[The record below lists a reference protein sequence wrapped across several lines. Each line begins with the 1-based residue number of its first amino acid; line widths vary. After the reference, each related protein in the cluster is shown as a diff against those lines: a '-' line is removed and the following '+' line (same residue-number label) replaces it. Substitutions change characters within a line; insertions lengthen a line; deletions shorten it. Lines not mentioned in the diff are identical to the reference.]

1 MEKVKKI
8 SKYVLNSLAIVNA
21 LLVGLDPI
29 WNIPFADKTIATITV
44 VMAVISTYLL
54 GNKAVKKAQPQHDEE
69 DSIEVG

>member
-8 SKYVLNSLAIVNA
+8 SKYALNVLTIINA

-29 WNIPFADKTIATITV
+29 WNIPYADKTIPTISV

-54 GNKAVKKAQPQHDEE
+54 GNKAVNKVKGE
-69 DSIEVG
+69 

>member
-8 SKYVLNSLAIVNA
+8 SKYTLNVLTIINA

-29 WNIPFADKTIATITV
+29 WNIPYADKTIATISV

-54 GNKAVKKAQPQHDEE
+54 GNKAVNKVKGE
-69 DSIEVG
+69 